1 MSRRFAAG
9 RFDRHVT
16 VQVSTPT
23 RDEANDEIENWT
35 PWRRRW
41 MEKRDRES
49 FREINASHEVL
60 RDYDAVFVT
69 REDATSRQIFPETH
83 RLFYKDRVWEIV
95 GVATTPERQDCLLI
109 LASTRPDGRGPR
121 GPGDGDQP

>member
-23 RDEANDEIENWT
+23 RDESNDEIENWT

-49 FREINASHEVL
+49 FREINASHQVL

-69 REDATSRQIFPETH
+69 RDDSTSRQIAPESH
-83 RLFYKDRVWEIV
+83 RLFYKSRVYEIV
-95 GVATTPERQDCLLI
+95 GIATTPERQDCLMI
-109 LASTRPDGRGPR
+109 LASTRPDGRGDR
-121 GPGDGDQP
+121 GPGNGDQP